1 MKARSPISLIVW
13 CVLVQCA
20 GYALVS
26 DPASQQNVTNSTT
39 ATNTRSSDDEST
51 TPRTEARNHRTAWH
65 RPTHNK
71 YVSGK
76 IPLPTD
82 ANKARTS
89 RSKVVRNRQSLK
101 SRYLV
106 HDPQPSSFKPIAARN
121 AVNHNLPI
129 HPVAGS
135 TIGVGN
141 FRNRHLPPIAE
152 GVGGPARIRRNT
164 ATLSGTGMGRK
175 R

>member
-1 MKARSPISLIVW
+1 MKARSPICLVFCCALI
-13 CVLVQCA
+13 QCA
-20 GYALVS
+20 GYAFVS
-26 DPASQQNVTNSTT
+26 NPARQGTANSTT
-39 ATNTRSSDDEST
+39 STNNRLSNDE
-51 TPRTEARNHRTAWH
+51 RTMPLIETKNQGTASH
-65 RPTHNK
+65 QPKHNK
-71 YVSGK
+71 SVSSK

-101 SRYLV
+101 SRYLA
-106 HDPQPSSFKPIAARN
+106 HDPQPSSFKPIAARK